1 MPELKS
7 VYFAP
12 DGKYFQT
19 EDECQKYED
28 IQELSKLIIQTS
40 NKLNQNESYV
50 LAEKLH
56 AKYNLLD
63 KSVYGEIGEFALSIY
78 KKDFTVVT
86 EEVKK

>member
-12 DGKYFQT
+12 DGKYFGT
-19 EDECQKYED
+19 EGECVRYEE

-40 NKLNQNESYV
+40 NKLNQNESYI

-56 AKYNLLD
+56 SQYNLLA
-63 KSVYGEIGEFALSIY
+63 KEVYGQIDEFTLSLY
-78 KKDFTVVT
+78 KKDPTVT

>member
-1 MPELKS
+1 MAELKS

-19 EDECQKYED
+19 EGECERYEE

-56 AKYNLLD
+56 AKYNLID
-63 KSVYGEIGEFALSIY
+63 KSVYGELGGFALDVFKIIPE
-78 KKDFTVVT
+78 TT
-86 EEVKK
+86 EVKK